1 MRPFRKKIVIS
12 AAVLVLAVTGVTGC
26 KASDDAVVAE
36 VGNEEIPFG
45 VANFYARMQQAQY
58 ETYYAGMMGTTPE
71 AMWTQESGEDKTY
84 EETTKESILK
94 NLEDMYLLSQ
104 HMEEYDI
111 SITEEDKKAI
121 AKAAGIFDED
131 NSLEDKEMVSGYK
144 KNVEKILQLAT
155 IQTRMKEAMTADVD
169 TEVSDEE
176 AAQKSMQYVYFSY
189 TTTDESGNSVTLTDE
204 EKEALKTTA
213 QEFVDNLNADET
225 RNIDTAAANAGL
237 EVQTATFDSESTS
250 PNADLVAAADA
261 LEKEGEIAGPVVT
274 DSGIYVAKLTS
285 LLDREATDAKKTS
298 IVEERK
304 EEQYDKLLEKWRND
318 TEIKVHKNVW
328 KKVDF
333 ENQGVTILE
342 SPDEY
347 TDETTEE

>member
-12 AAVLVLAVTGVTGC
+12 AAVLALAVTGVTGC
-26 KASDDAVVAE
+26 KASDDAVVVE

-58 ETYYAGMMGTTPE
+58 ETYYASMMGTTAE
-71 AMWTQESGEDKTY
+71 AMWAQETEEDKTY

-104 HMEEYDI
+104 HREEYDI
-111 SITEEDKKAI
+111 SITEEDEKAI
-121 AKAAGIFDED
+121 AKAVGIFDED

-144 KNVEKILQLAT
+144 KNVEKILELAT

-176 AAQKSMQYVYFSY
+176 AAQKGMQYVYFSY

-250 PNADLVAAADA
+250 PNADLVAAVDA
-261 LEKEGEIAGPVVT
+261 LEKEGELAGPVGT

-304 EEQYDKLLEKWRND
+304 EKQYDKLLEKWRND

-333 ENQGVTILE
+333 EDQGVTILE